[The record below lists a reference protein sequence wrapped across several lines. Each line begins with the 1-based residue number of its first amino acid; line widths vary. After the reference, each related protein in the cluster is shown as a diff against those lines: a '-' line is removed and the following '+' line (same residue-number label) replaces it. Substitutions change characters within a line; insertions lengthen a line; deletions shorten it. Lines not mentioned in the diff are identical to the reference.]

1 MAQPSALPGARRVA
15 RSPRLPAA
23 GAPLSVRPMSTTPLL
38 AMDLGGTDLKL
49 GRVGAAGDVHGFVR
63 VPSRAAEGEGALF
76 AAIAAAA
83 AAAEPDRRSAVVGFG
98 SPGVLDPETGVIQ
111 DRTPH
116 LKLPP
121 EFPMRERLE
130 RLLGRRVVI
139 DNDANCAALGEHLAG
154 AARGARV
161 SITVTV
167 GTGVG
172 AGIVVDGHVLKGAF
186 GGAGEIGHMPLG
198 STGPACACGVEGCA
212 EPLASGS
219 GLVSRARERGLA
231 VASGEQVF
239 ASADPRAAGAIAELV
254 DHLARMLGAATQL
267 VNPEVI
273 VLGGGL
279 AQAGERL
286 FASLRTR
293 LERYTLASH
302 RRRLRLVPAS
312 LGERAG
318 VIGAGL
324 QAWQAVGEPARR

>member
-1 MAQPSALPGARRVA
+1 
-15 RSPRLPAA
+15 
-23 GAPLSVRPMSTTPLL
+23 MSELALL
-38 AMDLGGTDLKL
+38 AFDLGGTDLKF
-49 GRVGAAGDVHGFVR
+49 GHVAATGALRGFAR
-63 VPSRAAEGEGALF
+63 LPSRAAEGEAALLQ
-76 AAIAAAA
+76 AIADAARDA
-83 AAAEPDRRSAVVGFG
+83 DPEGASSIVGFG
-98 SPGVLDPETGVIQ
+98 SPGVLDPETGVIH

-116 LKLPP
+116 LRLPA

-130 RLLGRRVVI
+130 RTLGRRVI
-139 DNDANCAALGEHLAG
+139 LDNDANCAALAEHVAG

-161 SITVTV
+161 SLTVTV

-172 AGIVVDGHVLKGAF
+172 AGIVVGGRVLQGAA

-198 STGPACACGVEGCA
+198 STGPACDCGVEGCA

-219 GLVSRARERGLA
+219 GLVARAREAGLDVENA
-231 VASGEQVF
+231 RDVF
-239 ASADPRAAGAIAELV
+239 ESADPRAAQVLARMV

-267 VNPEVI
+267 VNPEII
-273 VLGGGL
+273 VLGGGV

-286 FASLRTR
+286 FGPLRAR

-302 RRRLRLVPAS
+302 RRRLRVVPAA

-324 QAWQAVGEPARR
+324 QAWQAAGGPAHG